1 MRNNS
6 SALKKAAARGRA
18 PRKAGPFNVVGGV
31 AVAVA
36 VAACGWTV
44 HVNVF
49 SASIYPSIAASHEPI
64 VAAPRLA
71 AAKPA
76 APVAAVTT
84 PTEPDVTVAMLTSA
98 PGLSPEQFAER
109 FAPPLDAV
117 APAPVIEAAPAKPQI
132 AAAPVAAVPLP
143 PVRQAA
149 LQPAPKAAAQAA
161 PQPAAQVAEAA
172 PLPPQRPAET
182 KTTPAKG
189 PSLREVAQASRA
201 ASLAAAAQTKPA
213 SIFEK
218 LFGKSEPA
226 GSVLAFAGSDG
237 GVGSDGRDT
246 VSSARYDRS
255 TAVYDIKARVV
266 YMPDGTKLE
275 AHSGLGSRLDD
286 PRYVHE
292 RMRGAT
298 PPHLYDLTM
307 RESLF
312 HGVAALRLNPVGGEG
327 AIHGRNGLLAH
338 TYMLGPNGDSN
349 GCVSFRNYDAF
360 LRAFRN
366 GQVKRLAV
374 VASLDS

>member
-1 MRNNS
+1 M
-6 SALKKAAARGRA
+6 
-18 PRKAGPFNVVGGV
+18 GGA
-31 AVAVA
+31 AVAFA
-36 VAACGWTV
+36 VAACGWTL
-44 HVNVF
+44 HANVF
-49 SASIYPSIAASHEPI
+49 GASIYPSIAAVHEPI
-64 VAAPRLA
+64 VGAPRLA

-84 PTEPDVTVAMLTSA
+84 PIQPDVTVAMLTTA

-109 FAPPLDAV
+109 FAPPLNAV
-117 APAPVIEAAPAKPQI
+117 APAPVPPEPAAKPQV
-132 AAAPVAAVPLP
+132 AVAQPVVVPTP

-149 LQPAPKAAAQAA
+149 LQPAPKAA

-172 PLPPQRPAET
+172 PQRPAEA
-182 KTTPAKG
+182 KAAPAKG
-189 PSLREVAQASRA
+189 PSLREVAQASKA
-201 ASLAAAAQTKPA
+201 ASMAAAASTKPA

-218 LFGKSEPA
+218 LFGKSEPT

>member
-1 MRNNS
+1 M
-6 SALKKAAARGRA
+6 A
-18 PRKAGPFNVVGGV
+18 FV
-31 AVAVA
+31 
-36 VAACGWTV
+36 VAACGWTL
-44 HVNVF
+44 HANVF
-49 SASIYPSIAASHEPI
+49 GASIYPSVAAIDEPI
-64 VAAPRLA
+64 IVAPRLA
-71 AAKPA
+71 LAKPA
-76 APVAAVTT
+76 APVTAAVTT
-84 PTEPDVTVAMLTSA
+84 PVEPDVTVAMLTSA
-98 PGLSPEQFAER
+98 PGLSAEQFAER

-117 APAPVIEAAPAKPQI
+117 APAPLPPEVPAKPQI
-132 AAAPVAAVPLP
+132 AMAQPAPVPVPS
-143 PVRQAA
+143 VRQAA
-149 LQPAPKAAAQAA
+149 LPPAPKAAAAQAA
-161 PQPAAQVAEAA
+161 QQPAAQVADAA
-172 PLPPQRPAET
+172 PAPRAAEP
-182 KTTPAKG
+182 KAQPAKG
-189 PSLREVAQASRA
+189 PSLREVAQASKA
-201 ASLAAAAQTKPA
+201 ASMVAAAQAKPA

-218 LFGKSEPA
+218 LFGKSEPT

-246 VSSARYDRS
+246 ASSARYDRS
-255 TAVYDIKARVV
+255 TAVYDISARMV

-327 AIHGRNGLLAH
+327 AIHGRSGLLAH

-374 VASLDS
+374 VASLEG